1 MKYQKRDIYKKNIA
15 RNDFLINNFNS
26 NLWRAASN

>member
-1 MKYQKRDIYKKNIA
+1 MKYQKRDIYKNIA
-15 RNDFLINNFNS
+15 KNDFLINNFNS